1 MSKEKEM
8 VNHPQHYQG
17 NKYEVID
24 IIEDF
29 DLNFC
34 LGNAIKYILRAG
46 KKGNKNE
53 DILKAIWYLNRELNK
68 NLEKIY
74 CPICGKKLENKEQQ
88 VCKECEKKI
97 PWGSNIS
104 EYQEKSG
111 KLYCPI
117 CGNKKGENDEVCSEC
132 SEKYFSEGYLDVA
145 NYKGKWHIYEYDK
158 PKDGEYFC
166 KFKVQGIRTKKI
178 TIEKGWLQFK
188 NGEQLSKSNILEI
201 ILWYEN

>member
-1 MSKEKEM
+1 MSEKEM

-53 DILKAIWYLNRELNK
+53 DIQKAIWYLNRELNK
-68 NLEKIY
+68 N
-74 CPICGKKLENKEQQ
+74 
-88 VCKECEKKI
+88 
-97 PWGSNIS
+97 
-104 EYQEKSG
+104 SG

-117 CGNKKGENDEVCSEC
+117 CGNRKDENDEVCSEC
-132 SEKYFSEGYLDVA
+132 SEKYFSEGYLDFA

-166 KFKVQGIRTKKI
+166 KFKVQDILTKKVS
-178 TIEKGWLQFK
+178 IEKGWLQFK
-188 NGEQLSKSNILEI
+188 DGKHLSKASIVEI